1 MCKEYNG
8 WSNYETWATNLWI
21 SEGMLGEPIGID
33 EQAAQF
39 AQNNDSDADAATYEM
54 AKWLR
59 EEVEQAMD
67 ELPSGAGLAQDLLGA
82 ALGVVDWH
90 EIARHYVEAAI
101 QLEQELTANANA

>member
-21 SEGMLGEPIGID
+21 SEGQLGEPIGID

-59 EEVEQAMD
+59 AEVEESIGEM
-67 ELPSGAGLAQDLLGA
+67 EAGLAQDLLGS
-82 ALGVVDWH
+82 ALGVVDWD
-90 EIARHYVEAAI
+90 EIARHYVEDAI
-101 QLEQELTANANA
+101 TLEQGLAENANA

>member
-21 SEGMLGEPIGID
+21 QEGMLGEPIGID

-39 AQNNDSDADAATYEM
+39 AQNNDSDADTATHEM
-54 AKWLR
+54 AGWLR
-59 EEVEQAMD
+59 EQVEEEIGEQ
-67 ELPSGAGLAQDLLGA
+67 EAGLAQDLLGA

-90 EIARHYVEAAI
+90 EIARHYVEDAI
-101 QLEQELTANANA
+101 ALEEGLTENANA

>member
-21 SEGMLGEPIGID
+21 QEGMLGEPIGID

-54 AKWLR
+54 AQWLR
-59 EEVEQAMD
+59 EQVEEEIGEQ
-67 ELPSGAGLAQDLLGA
+67 EAGLAQDLLGA
-82 ALGVVDWH
+82 ALGVVDWQ
-90 EIARHYVEAAI
+90 EIARHYVEDAI
-101 QLEQELTANANA
+101 ALEEGLTENANA

>member
-21 SEGMLGEPIGID
+21 GEGMLGEPIGID

-59 EEVEQAMD
+59 SEVEEVIGEQ
-67 ELPSGAGLAQDLLGA
+67 EAGLAQDLLGA
-82 ALGVVDWH
+82 ALGSVDWH
-90 EIARHYVEAAI
+90 EIARHYVEEAI
-101 QLEQELTANANA
+101 QLEQGLTANADA